1 MKRTHT
7 CGQLNISNVN
17 QKVLLQGWIRKIRK
31 MGGKTF
37 IDLRDRYGITQLV
50 LDDFFKE
57 QLVNLKTEYVIEIT
71 GLVVERQSKNLELQ
85 TGEIEIKVENISVI
99 NKSELTPFMIED
111 NITSSED
118 TRMTYRYLDLRRPEM
133 QQNLITRNSK
143 WQNKKVITSNGY
155 NFYDYLSLI
164 FNSSNWA

>member
-71 GLVVERQSKNLELQ
+71 GLVVERQKIWNFKLEKLKLKLKIFQ
-85 TGEIEIKVENISVI
+85 LLI
-99 NKSELTPFMIED
+99 N
-111 NITSSED
+111 
-118 TRMTYRYLDLRRPEM
+118 
-133 QQNLITRNSK
+133 QN
-143 WQNKKVITSNGY
+143 
-155 NFYDYLSLI
+155 
-164 FNSSNWA
+164 